1 MTNIKKSKIG
11 SGQRFAVYD
20 FAELPEKTVVE
31 ERVCDTR
38 FEIKNEWKGY
48 LMDRWN
54 AYFYQW
60 LNPFFGTYDLLGF
73 FSEEEMPRLRN
84 LYGDRVMT
92 AASWPGENLKD
103 VEFEKVRFF
112 FVDSKNKVITPMKV
126 LAYAFGGQYTVLPI
140 GKREENFEFLADE
153 YQWKEDWQEK

>member
-1 MTNIKKSKIG
+1 
-11 SGQRFAVYD
+11 
-20 FAELPEKTVVE
+20 
-31 ERVCDTR
+31 
-38 FEIKNEWKGY
+38 
-48 LMDRWN
+48 MDHWN

-60 LNPFFGTYDLLGF
+60 LNPFFGSYDLLGF
-73 FSEEEMPRLRN
+73 FSEEEMTRMRS

-92 AASWPGENLKD
+92 AASWPGEYLND